1 MKIADSKLAFEST
14 HLATQEKQVHE
25 SLKVFRGEQA
35 PSSSASAADN
45 AANDGDSAKVQLS
58 DTGQR
63 MSRGEALDMT
73 GGAQA
78 AGGVSR
84 QMNNDPKLTLLRLAV
99 AMLTGKNVDILD
111 ADWQDSSS
119 SAGWGMEYERHT
131 SYTETEQTD
140 FAAQGM
146 VRTADGHEISF
157 QISLS
162 MMHAYHTEEHVE
174 VRMGAALKDPLVLNF
189 SGNAA
194 ELSDMTFRF
203 DLDGN
208 GKEDR
213 IHALRPGSG
222 FLVFDRNGDGKV
234 NDGRELFGAVTGDG
248 FGELAALDDDGNGWI
263 DENDH
268 AYNSLYVWNRSAD
281 GKDELRSLRA
291 VGVAAIALAY
301 VDTPFSIKNADN
313 DLLAQVRSTGVFLK
327 ENGGVG
333 TVQKVDLAV

>member
-25 SLKVFRGEQA
+25 SLKIFRGERA
-35 PSSSASAADN
+35 PSSPAPAADN
-45 AANDGDSAKVQLS
+45 AADDGDSTKVRLS
-58 DTGQR
+58 DTGRQ

-73 GGAQA
+73 GGVQA

-84 QMNNDPKLTLLRLAV
+84 QMNDDPKLTLLRLAV
-99 AMLTGKNVDILD
+99 AMLTGKRVDIFD
-111 ADWQDSSS
+111 AAWQDPSST
-119 SAGWGMEYERHT
+119 GLGIEYERHT

-174 VRMGAALKDPLVLNF
+174 VRMGTALKDPLVLNF

-263 DENDH
+263 DENDR
-268 AYNSLYVWNRSAD
+268 AYSSLYVWNRSAD

-291 VGVAAIALAY
+291 VGVAAIALAH
-301 VDTPFSIKNADN
+301 VDTPFSIKNAGN